1 MKECLSALNIL
12 GARIRQV
19 RLKKGLTQKD
29 VAYSVG
35 LDPNYIG
42 LIERGQRNPSFTSI
56 LRIAKGLGVTVA
68 ELIDDETFSMF
79 E

>member
-1 MKECLSALNIL
+1 MERCLHALNVF

-19 RLKKGLTQKD
+19 RLAKGLTQKD
-29 VAYSVG
+29 VAYGVG

-56 LRIAKGLGVTVA
+56 LKIAKSLGVTVA

-79 E
+79 K